1 MRDPNLAISR
11 EPSPL
16 DVEWFQVQKLDNP
29 FHLWIVEHDPQTD
42 LLTCTCEAREWCS
55 HRAAV
60 AEEIE
65 AAEARAEAADR
76 LAFSLGL
83 Y

>member
-42 LLTCTCEAREWCS
+42 LLTCTCERAQCQ
-55 HRAAV
+55 HQAAV
-60 AEEIE
+60 TDVLV
-65 AAEARAEAADR
+65 AEAEAQDQADR
-76 LAFSLGL
+76 LDYARGQF
-83 Y
+83 